1 MITFKFQ
8 TLQKNYIKDDQM
20 DEINNI
26 VLLMN
31 YNLDEIETHKWHLS
45 LHVKTSNK
53 KGIKRYGR
61 NMDVI
66 DKYFTTNETKQHTHP
81 N

>member
-1 MITFKFQ
+1 M
-8 TLQKNYIKDDQM
+8 KDDQM

-31 YNLDEIETHKWHLS
+31 YNLDEIETHKCHLS
-45 LHVKTSNK
+45 PHVKQATQKALKDMEETWMSL
-53 KGIKRYGR
+53 
-61 NMDVI
+61 
-66 DKYFTTNETKQHTHP
+66 TNISQQMKSKPHTHP